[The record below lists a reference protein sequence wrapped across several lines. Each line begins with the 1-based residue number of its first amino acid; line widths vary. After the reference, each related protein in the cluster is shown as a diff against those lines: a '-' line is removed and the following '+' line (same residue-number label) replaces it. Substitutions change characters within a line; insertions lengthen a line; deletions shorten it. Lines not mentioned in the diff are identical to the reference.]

1 MSQFLFK
8 LPDLGEGTVEAEIVG
23 WRVKPGD
30 VVSEDDVIVEV
41 MTEKAAVEVPSPVSG
56 RVVSTTG
63 QPGDMVPVGSV
74 LIVFETGA
82 GAEGAGG
89 GAADAR
95 GAVVRDGG
103 AAADSGAAARAAAV
117 AAGTAGAG
125 AGGSAVSAGVRGAS
139 GSAVGGG
146 GAGELGAAARAA
158 AVAAGAASAGAGGG
172 GTGERGAAVRGAAS
186 VGAGAGSGGGG
197 AVVMGGARGD
207 IGAAHDVGGSAGA
220 AGNGAAGGAH
230 VVAHRGR
237 VATSPAIRRRAH
249 EAGVDLRK
257 VAGTGPNGRIVRQD
271 FDAYMEHRGGG
282 QGARG
287 ASDKLTPLRPRPAP
301 VADGGAAETEEIK
314 VIGLRR
320 LIAQR
325 MSEAKRNIPHFAYV
339 EEIDVTDLEAL
350 RRHLNSKLSPGT
362 AALTYLPF
370 LALALVRVLKKFPQA
385 NALYDA
391 ERGVIIRHRRVHI
404 GVATQ
409 TPDGLKV
416 PVVRDAQARSLWDL
430 AAEMRR
436 VSDAART
443 NKATREE
450 LSGSTLTITSLGKL
464 GGIASTPIINAPEV
478 AIIGVNRAVERPVV
492 LNGAI
497 TVRRMMNL
505 SSSFD
510 HRFVDGYDAA
520 ALVQA
525 LKEHIE
531 HPATIFIDT

>member
-1 MSQFLFK
+1 VSQFVFK

-63 QPGDMVPVGSV
+63 QPGDMVPVGSA

-82 GAEGAGG
+82 GAEDGRADASGAAAGASGTAARGG
-89 GAADAR
+89 GAAA
-95 GAVVRDGG
+95 ADGG
-103 AAADSGAAARAAAV
+103 AAARGAAV
-117 AAGTAGAG
+117 AAGTGASGAG
-125 AGGSAVSAGVRGAS
+125 ASGGALSAGARGAS
-139 GSAVGGG
+139 GSA
-146 GAGELGAAARAA
+146 
-158 AVAAGAASAGAGGG
+158 AGGG
-172 GTGERGAAVRGAAS
+172 GTGERGAAARGAAGAAGAAS
-186 VGAGAGSGGGG
+186 VGAGVGSGGGA
-197 AVVMGGARGD
+197 AVIGGARGD
-207 IGAAHDVGGSAGA
+207 IGAARDMGGSTGA

-257 VAGTGPNGRIVRQD
+257 LPGTGPNGRIVRQD
-271 FDAYMEHRGGG
+271 FDAYVEQRVGGG

-301 VADGGAAETEEIK
+301 VADSGAAQTEEIK

-391 ERGVIIRHRRVHI
+391 ERGVIIRHRCVHI

-436 VSDAART
+436 VSEAART

-520 ALVQA
+520 ALIQA